1 MTYNY
6 DSRTTRWRLHT
17 LARIAS
23 FLSIKIS
30 RVATRLAFEGQSPH
44 ARSSAGR
51 LAFSAP
57 AARRPTK
64 PRFETGD
71 SPLPSFRHA
80 FGVPRDAT
88 HRPRNSIPAPQNFL
102 PQTSPPHPQAHL
114 T

>member
-71 SPLPSFRHA
+71 SPLPSLPHA
-80 FGVPRDAT
+80 FGLAPHPT
-88 HRPRNSIPAPQNFL
+88 HH
-102 PQTSPPHPQAHL
+102 PPHPIPPAP
-114 T
+114 